1 MECGPARLFSRAS
14 WSARVRIPASR
25 ADGRGAG
32 GEALLERSLRHL
44 QAPRRSPARR
54 SVAHSRRPLPVRVL
68 RLSRPCRGRV
78 PDVSRPPPAAPPSSR
93 RLVEGERGE
102 VQHRRQH
109 PPQRLDLLRPEAN
122 HLAEECWPRSGRDAE
137 VARTSVPASPLGN
150 SRAAV
155 SSGTLGP
162 SSGTLGLS
170 WALSRL
176 ERRHCLLPRLWPVEP
191 VPLLHPPRPR
201 RQRGAVRLCRQHLER
216 LARLT
221 SRARDMSRTCPPE
234 DMSRTCP
241 LLAGPRPSG
250 GASGSQPPANW

>member
-1 MECGPARLFSRAS
+1 MSRSAVGRQRAAEDYHPGGGKAVECGPARLFSRAS

-122 HLAEECWPRSGRDAE
+122 HLARSAGRGVLAEEWTRRGGCAGKRSRL
-137 VARTSVPASPLGN
+137 ASRELSRRRLLGH
-150 SRAAV
+150 SRALFGYSRALLGTLAPRAPPLSPSTPLAGGARPPPSSAPTPPAARSRTPLSTAPRAPRAPDEPGAGHVSDV
-155 SSGTLGP
+155 SS
-162 SSGTLGLS
+162 
-170 WALSRL
+170 
-176 ERRHCLLPRLWPVEP
+176 
-191 VPLLHPPRPR
+191 
-201 RQRGAVRLCRQHLER
+201 
-216 LARLT
+216 
-221 SRARDMSRTCPPE
+221 
-234 DMSRTCP
+234 
-241 LLAGPRPSG
+241 
-250 GASGSQPPANW
+250 

>member
-1 MECGPARLFSRAS
+1 MCMCMCMSRSAVGRQRAAEDYHPGGGKAVECGPARLFSRAS

-109 PPQRLDLLRPEAN
+109 PPQRLDLLRPESN
-122 HLAEECWPRSGRDAE
+122 HLLEEWTRRGGSRA
-137 VARTSVPASPLGN
+137 SVPASPLGNSN

-201 RQRGAVRLCRQHLER
+201 RQRGAVRLCR
-216 LARLT
+216 
-221 SRARDMSRTCPPE
+221 
-234 DMSRTCP
+234 
-241 LLAGPRPSG
+241 
-250 GASGSQPPANW
+250 